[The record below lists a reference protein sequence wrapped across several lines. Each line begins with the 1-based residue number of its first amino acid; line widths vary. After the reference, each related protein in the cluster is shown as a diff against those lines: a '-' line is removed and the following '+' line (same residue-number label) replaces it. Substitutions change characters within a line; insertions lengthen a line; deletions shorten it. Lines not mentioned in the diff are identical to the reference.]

1 MIPKGQCRSGKVPI
15 GGAATRDR
23 GIVNDAGQRS
33 MDNVPERPPYPAD
46 ALASRSIAVRRHLIM
61 PTLRM
66 LALAALAV
74 LPLASNAAAQETS
87 RLQGILES
95 GVLRVGTTGDFN
107 PMSFRNPGTNELE
120 GYDIDAVEKLAAD
133 MGVEIEYV
141 PTDWKTLV
149 AGIVADKY
157 DMTTSASL
165 SMDRA
170 AVAGFSD
177 PYVEFS
183 TVPMT
188 QAATVD
194 QFASWEDLDQEGVT
208 IAVTLGTVFEQQARS
223 YFENAEIKT
232 VEAPAREWQEVI
244 SGRATASITS
254 NVDAAQLTAT
264 YPELAVVKVE
274 QPRSRRPGAFLLPQ
288 TDQVWINYVNHW
300 IALEPRQRL
309 VRRAA
314 GEMEPRQLTVRP
326 R

>member
-1 MIPKGQCRSGKVPI
+1 
-15 GGAATRDR
+15 
-23 GIVNDAGQRS
+23 
-33 MDNVPERPPYPAD
+33 
-46 ALASRSIAVRRHLIM
+46 
-61 PTLRM
+61 M
-66 LALAALAV
+66 LALRSLAGALFAV
-74 LPLASNAAAQETS
+74 LLVAGDAAAQEGS
-87 RLQGILES
+87 RLQRILES

-107 PMSFRNPGTNELE
+107 PMSFRNPSSGALE

-133 MGVEIEYV
+133 MGVRIEYV

-157 DMTTSASL
+157 DITTSASL

-188 QAATVD
+188 QAARAGE
-194 QFASWEDLDQEGVT
+194 FSSWADLDRADVT
-208 IAVTLGTVFEQQARS
+208 IAVTLGTVFEQQARG
-223 YFENAEIKT
+223 YFQNATIRT

-254 NVDAAQLTAT
+254 NVDAAQLVTS
-264 YPELAVVKVE
+264 YPELAVVKVD

-288 TDQVWINYVNHW
+288 ADQVWINYVNHW
-300 IALEPRQRL
+300 IALHHASGWFTEQQAKWNL
-309 VRRAA
+309 AN
-314 GEMEPRQLTVRP
+314 
-326 R
+326 

>member
-1 MIPKGQCRSGKVPI
+1 MS
-15 GGAATRDR
+15 
-23 GIVNDAGQRS
+23 
-33 MDNVPERPPYPAD
+33 
-46 ALASRSIAVRRHLIM
+46 
-61 PTLRM
+61 TLRM
-66 LALAALAV
+66 LALAAVAV
-74 LPLASNAAAQETS
+74 LPLATNALAQETS

-165 SMDRA
+165 SIDRA

-188 QAATVD
+188 QAANVD
-194 QFASWEDLDQEGVT
+194 QFASWADLDQEGVT

-223 YFENAEIKT
+223 YFQNAEIKT

-288 TDQVWINYVNHW
+288 ADQVWINYVNHW
-300 IALEPRQRL
+300 IALNHASGWFAEQQAKWNL
-309 VRRAA
+309 AN
-314 GEMEPRQLTVRP
+314 
-326 R
+326 

>member
-1 MIPKGQCRSGKVPI
+1 MSSMPALLRNL
-15 GGAATRDR
+15 AT
-23 GIVNDAGQRS
+23 
-33 MDNVPERPPYPAD
+33 
-46 ALASRSIAVRRHLIM
+46 AVVLLFA
-61 PTLRM
+61 TT
-66 LALAALAV
+66 AV
-74 LPLASNAAAQETS
+74 AQEAS
-87 RLQGILES
+87 RLQGILET

-107 PMSFRNPGTNELE
+107 PMSFRNPSSGELE

-133 MGVEIEYV
+133 MGVQIEYV

-149 AGIVADKY
+149 AGIVSDKY
-157 DMTTSASL
+157 DITTSASL

-188 QAATVD
+188 QAARAGE
-194 QFASWEDLDQEGVT
+194 FSSWEDLDRDDVT

-223 YFENAEIKT
+223 YFQNATIRT

-254 NVDAAQLTAT
+254 NVDAAQLVTN

-288 TDQVWINYVNHW
+288 ADQVWINYVNHW
-300 IALEPRQRL
+300 IALHHSSGWFAEQQVKWNL
-309 VRRAA
+309 AN
-314 GEMEPRQLTVRP
+314 
-326 R
+326 

>member
-1 MIPKGQCRSGKVPI
+1 MSVSHRI
-15 GGAATRDR
+15 
-23 GIVNDAGQRS
+23 AG
-33 MDNVPERPPYPAD
+33 
-46 ALASRSIAVRRHLIM
+46 L
-61 PTLRM
+61 M
-66 LALAALAV
+66 LALSLLAG
-74 LPLASNAAAQETS
+74 SAAAQEAS
-87 RLQGILES
+87 RLQAILES

-107 PMSFRNPGTNELE
+107 PMSFRDPGSNELR

-133 MGVEIEYV
+133 MGVRVEYV

-157 DMTTSASL
+157 DITTSASL

-183 TVPMT
+183 TVPMSL
-188 QAATVD
+188 AGNAD
-194 QFASWEDLDQEGVT
+194 RFASWEDLDQPDVT

-223 YFENAEIKT
+223 YFENAQIRT

-264 YPELAVVKVE
+264 YPELAVVKVD

-288 TDQVWINYVNHW
+288 ADQVWINYVNHW
-300 IALEPRQRL
+300 IALNHASGWFAEQQAKWNL
-309 VRRAA
+309 AS
-314 GEMEPRQLTVRP
+314 
-326 R
+326 

>member
-1 MIPKGQCRSGKVPI
+1 M
-15 GGAATRDR
+15 
-23 GIVNDAGQRS
+23 
-33 MDNVPERPPYPAD
+33 
-46 ALASRSIAVRRHLIM
+46 
-61 PTLRM
+61 RM
-66 LALAALAV
+66 LATAAIAVLLLAADAM
-74 LPLASNAAAQETS
+74 AQEVS
-87 RLQGILES
+87 RLQRILES

-107 PMSFRNPGTNELE
+107 PMSFRNPTTNELE
-120 GYDIDAVEKLAAD
+120 GYDIDAVEKLASD

-157 DMTTSASL
+157 DITTSASL

-188 QAATVD
+188 LASNAGR
-194 QFASWEDLDQEGVT
+194 FASWADLDQEGVT

-223 YFENAEIKT
+223 YFQTAEIRT

-254 NVDAAQLTAT
+254 NVDAAQLVTN
-264 YPELAVVKVE
+264 YPELAVVKVD

-288 TDQVWINYVNHW
+288 ADQVWINYVNHW
-300 IALEPRQRL
+300 IELQHSSGWFAEQQVKWNL
-309 VRRAA
+309 AN
-314 GEMEPRQLTVRP
+314 
-326 R
+326 

>member
-1 MIPKGQCRSGKVPI
+1 MSLSRLLA
-15 GGAATRDR
+15 GA
-23 GIVNDAGQRS
+23 V
-33 MDNVPERPPYPAD
+33 
-46 ALASRSIAVRRHLIM
+46 
-61 PTLRM
+61 
-66 LALAALAV
+66 LALSLVAAE
-74 LPLASNAAAQETS
+74 AAAQGGS
-87 RLQGILES
+87 RLQSILES

-107 PMSFRNPGTNELE
+107 PMSFRDPATSELG

-133 MGVEIEYV
+133 MGVAIEYV

-157 DMTTSASL
+157 DITTSASL

-188 QAATVD
+188 QAANVD
-194 QFASWEDLDQEGVT
+194 QFASWADLDQEGVV
-208 IAVTLGTVFEQQARS
+208 IAVTLGTVFEQQARG
-223 YFENAEIKT
+223 YFQTAEIKT

-254 NVDAAQLTAT
+254 NVDAAQLVTT
-264 YPELAVVKVE
+264 YPELAVVKVD

-288 TDQVWINYVNHW
+288 ADQVWINYVNHW
-300 IALEPRQRL
+300 IALNHASGWFAEQQAKWNL
-309 VRRAA
+309 AN
-314 GEMEPRQLTVRP
+314 
-326 R
+326 

>member
-1 MIPKGQCRSGKVPI
+1 MPPI
-15 GGAATRDR
+15 HALAGAAFA
-23 GIVNDAGQRS
+23 VLLVA
-33 MDNVPERPPYPAD
+33 AD
-46 ALASRSIAVRRHLIM
+46 A
-61 PTLRM
+61 T
-66 LALAALAV
+66 
-74 LPLASNAAAQETS
+74 AQEAS

-107 PMSFRNPGTNELE
+107 PMSFRNPETGELE
-120 GYDIDAVEKLAAD
+120 GYDIDAVEQLAAD

-141 PTDWKTLV
+141 PTEWRTLV
-149 AGIVADKY
+149 AGIVSDKY

-194 QFASWEDLDQEGVT
+194 QFGSWEDLDREDVT
-208 IAVTLGTVFEQQARS
+208 IAVTLGTVFEQQARG
-223 YFENAEIKT
+223 YFQNAEIRT
-232 VEAPAREWQEVI
+232 VEAPAREWQDVI

-264 YPELAVVKVE
+264 YPELAVVEVDE
-274 QPRSRRPGAFLLPQ
+274 PRSRRPGAFLLPQ

-300 IALEPRQRL
+300 IALNHASGWFAEQQAKWNL
-309 VRRAA
+309 AN
-314 GEMEPRQLTVRP
+314 
-326 R
+326 